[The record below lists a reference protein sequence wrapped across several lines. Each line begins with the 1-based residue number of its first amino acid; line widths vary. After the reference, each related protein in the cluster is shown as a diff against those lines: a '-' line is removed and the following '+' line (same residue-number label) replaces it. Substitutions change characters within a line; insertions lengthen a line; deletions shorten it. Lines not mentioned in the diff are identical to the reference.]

1 MGFPGRL
8 SISTASCRNKGMTGR
23 DERALADFP
32 ARITFQV
39 ETPCYLISEE
49 VIRRNCAVLD
59 SVQKR
64 TGARILLALKAFAL
78 PALFPL
84 LRETLHGVCA
94 SGPVEARIG
103 REEFG
108 REVHTYAP
116 AYTAVQMER
125 VIHYS
130 DHILFNSLNQ
140 WRAYR
145 DRILAAERGIEV
157 GLRVNPGHSEVKHNL
172 YNPCLPGS
180 RFGLQ
185 SKDLDDADL
194 TGIDGLHFHAL
205 CEQNADVLER
215 VLASFEHLYGAYIPR
230 MRWVNFGG
238 GHHITREDYDEDL
251 LCRLIDAFRKKYNNI
266 DVYLEPGEAVVLNSG
281 AFVTT
286 VLDIIDNGMKIAIV
300 DSSAETHMPDV
311 LAMPYRPAIIGADKP
326 GVLPHT
332 YRLGGI
338 SCLAGDVIGDY
349 SFAEPLQTGDRV
361 VLLDMALYSFVKNT
375 TFNGVEL
382 PALITF
388 NRAADTVSVVRRF
401 GYEDYKNRVS

>member
-1 MGFPGRL
+1 
-8 SISTASCRNKGMTGR
+8 MTGR
-23 DERALADFP
+23 GERALADFP
-32 ARITFQV
+32 ARITDQV

-49 VIRRNCAVLD
+49 VVERNCALLD
-59 SVQKR
+59 SVQQR

-84 LRETLHGVCA
+84 IRKSLHGVCA
-94 SGPVEARIG
+94 SGPIEARIG

-116 AYTAVQMER
+116 AYTTAQMER
-125 VIHYS
+125 VICYS

-140 WRAYR
+140 WRQHR
-145 DRILAAERGIEV
+145 EQIHAAGRRIEV
-157 GLRVNPGHSEVKHNL
+157 GLRVNPGHSEVAIDL
-172 YNPCLPGS
+172 YNPCQPGS

-185 SKDLDDADL
+185 PKDLMEADL

-215 VLASFEHLYGAYIPR
+215 VLASFERLYGAYLPR

-238 GHHITREDYDEDL
+238 GHHITREDYDVDL
-251 LCRLIDAFRKKYNNI
+251 LCSLINTFKKKYPDI
-266 DVYLEPGEAVVLNSG
+266 QVYLEPGEAVVLNSG
-281 AFVTT
+281 VFVTT
-286 VLDIIDNGMKIAIV
+286 VLDIIDNGMQIAIV
-300 DSSAETHMPDV
+300 DSSAETHMPDI
-311 LAMPYRPAIIGADKP
+311 LAMPYRPEIIGADQS

-349 SFAEPLQTGDRV
+349 SFDKPLQPGDRL

-388 NRAADTVSVVRRF
+388 NQAADTVKVMRRF

>member
-1 MGFPGRL
+1 M
-8 SISTASCRNKGMTGR
+8 AGR
-23 DERALADFP
+23 DGKALADFP
-32 ARITFQV
+32 AQITDQV

-49 VIRRNCAVLD
+49 VVGRNCAVLD
-59 SVQKR
+59 SVQQR
-64 TGARILLALKAFAL
+64 TGAKILLALKAFAL

-84 LRETLHGVCA
+84 LRQTLHGVCA
-94 SGPVEARIG
+94 SGPIEARMG
-103 REEFG
+103 REEFC

-116 AYTAVQMER
+116 AYTDAQMER
-125 VIHYS
+125 VIRCS
-130 DHILFNSLNQ
+130 DHILFNSLAQ
-140 WRAYR
+140 WRLYR
-145 DRILAAERGIEV
+145 DKIRAAGSGIEV
-157 GLRVNPGHSEVKHNL
+157 GLRVNPGYSEVAVDL

-185 SKDLDDADL
+185 PEDLAAADL

-215 VLASFEHLYGAYIPR
+215 VLASFERLYGRYIPR

-238 GHHITREDYDEDL
+238 GHHITRNDYDVDL
-251 LCRLIDAFRKKYNNI
+251 LCSLINAFRKRYNDI
-266 DVYLEPGEAVVLNSG
+266 PVYLEPGEAVVLNAG
-281 AFVTT
+281 VFVTT
-286 VLDIIDNGMKIAIV
+286 VLDIIDNGMQIAIL
-300 DSSAETHMPDV
+300 DCSAETHMPDV
-311 LAMPYRPAIIGADKP
+311 MAMPYRPEIIGADKA

-349 SFAEPLQTGDRV
+349 SFTQPLQPGDRL

-388 NRAADTVSVVRRF
+388 SRATDTVTVVRRF
-401 GYEDYKNRVS
+401 SYEDYKNRLS

>member
-1 MGFPGRL
+1 M
-8 SISTASCRNKGMTGR
+8 ISR

-32 ARITFQV
+32 ARITDEV

-59 SVQKR
+59 SVQQR
-64 TGARILLALKAFAL
+64 TGAKILLALKAFAL

-84 LRETLHGVCA
+84 IRQTLHGVCA
-94 SGPVEARIG
+94 SGPIEARMG

-108 REVHTYAP
+108 REVHTYSP
-116 AYTAVQMER
+116 AYTAAQMER
-125 VIHYS
+125 VIRYS
-130 DHILFNSLNQ
+130 DHIIFNSLTQ
-140 WRAYR
+140 WRRHR
-145 DRILAAERGIEV
+145 DMIHDADCGIEV

-185 SKDLDDADL
+185 PEDLMEADL

-215 VLASFEHLYGAYIPR
+215 VLASFERLYGAYFSR

-238 GHHITREDYDEDL
+238 GHHITREDYDVDL
-251 LCRLIDAFRKKYNNI
+251 LCRMITTFRKRYNKI
-266 DVYLEPGEAVVLNSG
+266 PVYLEPGEAVVLNSG
-281 AFVTT
+281 VFVTT
-286 VLDIIDNGMKIAIV
+286 VLDIINNSMKIAIV

-311 LAMPYRPAIIGADKP
+311 LAMPYRPAIMGAEKP

-349 SFAEPLQTGDRV
+349 SFAEPLQPGDRL
-361 VLLDMALYSFVKNT
+361 VLLDMALYSFIKNT

-382 PALITF
+382 PSLITF
-388 NRAADTVSVVRRF
+388 NQAADTVTVVRRF
-401 GYEDYKNRVS
+401 SYEDYKSRVS